1 MHVDTRKLSTLMG
14 FVIVLAGAA
23 GAASAADDFDRRG
36 WYLGAGVAAQY
47 YLLTD
52 DVESNTNE
60 LLTVSDTVGFNVR
73 GGYRAFSWLAAEVIY
88 EYAPGFVLETKQ
100 PIDLSTIEP
109 GLPTVPKG
117 TELLELNGHTVTANA
132 KLLLPIWRVQPYL
145 NLGVGVSY
153 ITLDDKYGLVGGSEA
168 AIAGRIGVGG
178 DIYITKHLLLFLEV
192 SGLLTSFDLA
202 NPTATDNLSLL
213 YYLSP
218 QGGLQWRF

>member
-1 MHVDTRKLSTLMG
+1 
-14 FVIVLAGAA
+14 
-23 GAASAADDFDRRG
+23 
-36 WYLGAGVAAQY
+36 
-47 YLLTD
+47 
-52 DVESNTNE
+52 
-60 LLTVSDTVGFNVR
+60 
-73 GGYRAFSWLAAEVIY
+73 
-88 EYAPGFVLETKQ
+88 
-100 PIDLSTIEP
+100 
-109 GLPTVPKG
+109 
-117 TELLELNGHTVTANA
+117 
-132 KLLLPIWRVQPYL
+132 VQPYL